1 MGHEEEPPL
10 RRKQMFPNVC
20 GKQALVPWGSNF
32 RAPTSPIIQGQ
43 GPVRNENSGPLFKKC

>member
-43 GPVRNENSGPLFKKC
+43 GPVRNGNSEPLFKKC